1 MPGAGLAVESRGR
14 HYRRMAL
21 KQEDRDSAE
30 WLRGLNAEGPAREEA
45 VTRLHSLLL
54 RVARSEAAR
63 RSAGLPERGR
73 EEVDDLC
80 HQAASDAAMVI
91 LRKLPEFRGDSR
103 FTTWACKFALFE
115 ISTRLRRHAWRHR
128 RIDPDEQVWERLADS
143 APPALTRLEQT
154 ETLHCLQRAIRDD
167 LTDRQR
173 LIFQAAV
180 LDEVPIDVLAERL
193 DSTRGAIYKIL
204 YDSRGRLRKA
214 IARSE
219 GQEERV

>member
-1 MPGAGLAVESRGR
+1 
-14 HYRRMAL
+14 MAL
-21 KQEDRDSAE
+21 KEEDRDSAE
-30 WLRGLNAEGPAREEA
+30 WLRGLNAEGPTREEA
-45 VTRLHSLLL
+45 VTRLRTLLL
-54 RVARSEAAR
+54 RVARAEAIR
-63 RSAGLPERGR
+63 RRGSRPERGR

-80 HQAASDAAMVI
+80 HQAASDAAMAI

-128 RIDPDEQVWERLADS
+128 RIELDEQVWGRLADS
-143 APPALTRLEQT
+143 APPALTRLEHT
-154 ETLHCLQRAIRDD
+154 ETLQSLQRAIRDD

-180 LDEVPIDVLAERL
+180 FDEVPIDVLAERL

-204 YDSRGRLRKA
+204 HDARAKLRRA
-214 IARSE
+214 VAGSE
-219 GQEERV
+219 WKEERA

>member
-128 RIDPDEQVWERLADS
+128 RIDPDEQVWERLVDS
-143 APPALTRLEQT
+143 APPTQARLEHA
-154 ETLHCLQRAIRDD
+154 ETLECLKRAIRDD

-173 LIFQAAV
+173 LVFQAAV
-180 LDEVPIDVLAERL
+180 LEEVPIDVLADRL

-204 YDSRGRLRKA
+204 YDSRARLRQA

>member
-1 MPGAGLAVESRGR
+1 M
-14 HYRRMAL
+14 
-21 KQEDRDSAE
+21 
-30 WLRGLNAEGPAREEA
+30 
-45 VTRLHSLLL
+45 
-54 RVARSEAAR
+54 
-63 RSAGLPERGR
+63 
-73 EEVDDLC
+73 DDLC

-143 APPALTRLEQT
+143 APPTQARLEHA
-154 ETLHCLQRAIRDD
+154 ETLECLKRAIRDD

-173 LIFQAAV
+173 LVFQAAV
-180 LDEVPIDVLAERL
+180 LEEVPIDVLAERL

-204 YDSRGRLRKA
+204 YDSRARLRQA

>member
-1 MPGAGLAVESRGR
+1 
-14 HYRRMAL
+14 MAL
-21 KQEDRDSAE
+21 KADDRDSAE
-30 WLRGLNAEGPAREEA
+30 WLRGLNAEGPTREEA
-45 VTRLHSLLL
+45 VTRLCALLL

-63 RSAGLPERGR
+63 RSASLPERGQ

-80 HQAASDAAMVI
+80 HQAASDAAMAI

-115 ISTRLRRHAWRHR
+115 ISTRLRRHTWRHR
-128 RIDPDEQVWERLADS
+128 RIDTDEQVWERLADS
-143 APPALTRLEQT
+143 VPTTLTRLEQT
-154 ETLHCLQRAIRDD
+154 ETLHSLQRAIRDD

-204 YDSRGRLRKA
+204 HDSRARLRQA

-219 GQEERV
+219 GKEERV

>member
-128 RIDPDEQVWERLADS
+128 RIDPDEQVWERLVDS
-143 APPALTRLEQT
+143 APPTQARLEHA
-154 ETLHCLQRAIRDD
+154 ETLECLKRAIRDD

-173 LIFQAAV
+173 LVFQAAV
-180 LDEVPIDVLAERL
+180 LEEVPIDVLADRL

-204 YDSRGRLRKA
+204 YDSRARLRQA

-219 GQEERV
+219 GKEERV

>member
-1 MPGAGLAVESRGR
+1 MPLAGLAVESRGR
-14 HYRRMAL
+14 HYRRMAS
-21 KQEDRDSAE
+21 KEGDWDSAE
-30 WLRGLNAEGPAREEA
+30 WLRGLNAEGPNREAA
-45 VTRLHSLLL
+45 VTRLRALLL
-54 RVARSEAAR
+54 RVAMAEATR
-63 RSAGLPERGR
+63 RRGSLPERGW

-80 HQAASDAAMVI
+80 HQAASDAAMAI
-91 LRKLPEFRGDSR
+91 LRKLPEFRGESR

-128 RIDPDEQVWERLADS
+128 RIDPDEQVWDRVADS
-143 APPALTRLEQT
+143 ALPTLTRLEQA
-154 ETLHCLQRAIRDD
+154 ETLQCLQRAIRDD

-173 LIFQAAV
+173 LVFQAAV

-204 YDSRGRLRKA
+204 YDSRVRLRQA

-219 GQEERV
+219 GKEERV